1 MKVEDVLGGVL
12 SAEITIHGIT
22 SGQLAI
28 GQLGNAAKPK
38 QQQNSRVLA
47 DLKHIS
53 LICAK

>member
-1 MKVEDVLGGVL
+1 VLGGVL